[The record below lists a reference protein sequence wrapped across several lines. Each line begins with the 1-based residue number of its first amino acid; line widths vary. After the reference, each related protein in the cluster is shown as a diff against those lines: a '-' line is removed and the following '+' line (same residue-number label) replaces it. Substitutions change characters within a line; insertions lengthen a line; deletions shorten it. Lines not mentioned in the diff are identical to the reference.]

1 MHPTFVR
8 HRQPPE
14 TVVAVHIHARVVQH
28 DVWTVLVKVA
38 RQALCQTPGA
48 GHRRGRVSVHSEDQN
63 LSRLGLGL
71 NLSQL
76 LTGFNLCLSE

>member
-1 MHPTFVR
+1 
-8 HRQPPE
+8 
-14 TVVAVHIHARVVQH
+14 
-28 DVWTVLVKVA
+28 
-38 RQALCQTPGA
+38 
-48 GHRRGRVSVHSEDQN
+48 VHSEDQN